1 MSKRHRFDP
10 LASSVDLKKLLDSIY
25 FAEEDVATA
34 NLDQPTLML
43 AVARYRIQ
51 CMRERM
57 RCDSAL
63 KLISS
68 QEAYRYRKKTTI
80 NGKALTE
87 SGIKEKTGMN
97 KYVHRAQRELDE
109 ALVNEEL
116 AKQLFEVFKQRAVA
130 INNIIKAN
138 SNAIAKELWQ
148 LEKGASHAKLRDA
161 AKLVR
166 GKYSKKHEDEEEEG

>member
-10 LASSVDLKKLLDSIY
+10 LASSVDIKKLLDCIY
-25 FAEEDVATA
+25 FAEEDVGTA

-43 AVARYRIQ
+43 AVARYRVQ

-57 RCDSAL
+57 RCESAY
-63 KLISS
+63 KLLAS
-68 QEAYRYRKKTTI
+68 QEAFRYRKKTTI
-80 NGKALTE
+80 NGKPLTE
-87 SGIKEKTGMN
+87 PGIKEKTGMN

-109 ALVNEEL
+109 ATVTEEL
-116 AKQLFEVFKQRAVA
+116 AKQLFEVFKQRGVA

-148 LEKGASHAKLRDA
+148 LEKGASSEKLRA
-161 AKLVR
+161 ASKALR
-166 GKYSKKHEDEEEEG
+166 GKYRQKEEEDED